1 MKLVTV
7 VRFLE
12 AANYSAAEA
21 KIENYLLN
29 FPNREVVSLSHA
41 LSPTGVSAALVLKY
55 RGDINQFHEPSKILS
70 IGTV

>member
-12 AANYSAAEA
+12 ATNYSAAEA

-29 FPNREVVSLSHA
+29 FPNWEVVSMSHA
-41 LSPTGVSAALVLKY
+41 LFPGGISAALVLKY
-55 RGDINQFHEPSKILS
+55 RGDINKFQEPSKIS
-70 IGTV
+70 